1 MQQQVPFPAPTRQ
14 SSAAI
19 LFILGNVLRLLV
31 RQLWVLILVIFFN
44 PKKQVFGEFTWLIV
58 GMALVG
64 ALISVISYFNFY
76 FYIRDGELVLEKG
89 VLRKKKINV
98 PLDRIQ
104 TINFKQG
111 ILHQAL
117 NVVAVEIDTAGS
129 VGQEFSLQA
138 IRKEQAEALRSY
150 VEANNSKARVVEN
163 AGEEMPASPSPTV
176 EEGLLFR
183 LHPTDLLKIG
193 LSQNHLR
200 TAGIIMAFT
209 YGFID
214 DVASALDIKLEEQ
227 LEKVPGMAADD
238 HYAFLFLWGVVFF
251 LLLSVILSLLNTVL
265 RYFDL
270 RVFKTLNGLKMVS
283 GLFTRQ
289 EVSASFPKIQFM
301 RWSDNP
307 LGRYFRMVHLRLP
320 QAASVE
326 IGRKTTFTVPG
337 CYQNQLAIVQKICFP
352 EEEGR
357 EYTAHGIH
365 PRVIWRQIWLQAIA
379 PVAVLLYL
387 ARGMPGYWL
396 LLFWLPVGV
405 RLGVRFHKNWRWEI
419 SEETLRARWGVVTRK
434 AVLLQMYK
442 VQGVSLHENWFLR
455 RRNLAHVELHTAAGS
470 VRIPYLPKEKA
481 TRLCDWVLYKVESS
495 DKEWM

>member
-1 MQQQVPFPAPTRQ
+1 MHQQVPFPEPTRQ

-19 LFILGNVLRLLV
+19 LFILGNVLRILV

-44 PKKQVFGEFTWLIV
+44 PKKQVFGGFTWLFI
-58 GMALVG
+58 GMALLG
-64 ALISVISYFNFY
+64 ALISVISWFNFY

-89 VLRKKKINV
+89 VLRKTKINV

-111 ILHQAL
+111 IMHQAL

-129 VGQEFSLQA
+129 VGKEFSLQA

-150 VEANNSKARVVEN
+150 VEQVNSKAKTPPATEN
-163 AGEEMPASPSPTV
+163 EKATIPTQKAEEL
-176 EEGLLFR
+176 LLFH
-183 LHPTDLLKIG
+183 LKPADLLKIG

-200 TAGIIMAFT
+200 TAGIIMAFA
-209 YGFID
+209 YGFMD
-214 DVASALDIKLEEQ
+214 DVANALDIKLEEE

-251 LLLSVILSLLNTVL
+251 LLLSVLLSLLNTVL

-289 EVSASFPKIQFM
+289 EVSASFPKIQFL

-307 LGRYFRMVHLRLP
+307 LRRHFKMVHLRLP
-320 QAASVE
+320 QAASVAV
-326 IGRKTTFTVPG
+326 GRKTTFSVPG
-337 CYQNQLAIVQKICFP
+337 CYQDQLAVVQRICFP
-352 EEEGR
+352 EEDHR

-365 PRVIWRQIWLQAIA
+365 RRIIWRQIWLQAIG

-387 ARGMPGYWL
+387 SWSMPGHWL
-396 LLFWLPVGV
+396 LLLWLPIGV
-405 RLGVRFHKNWRWEI
+405 WLAIRFHKNWQWQI
-419 SEETLRARWGVVTRK
+419 SRESLRAQWGVVTRRG
-434 AVLLQMYK
+434 VLLELYK
-442 VQGVSLHENWFLR
+442 VQGITLHENWFLR

-481 TRLCDWVLYKVESS
+481 TQLSNWVLYKVEASGR
-495 DKEWM
+495 EWM

>member
-1 MQQQVPFPAPTRQ
+1 MQQQVPFPEPTRQ

-19 LFILGNVLRLLV
+19 LFILGNVLRMLV
-31 RQLWVLILVIFFN
+31 RQLWVLILVVFFN
-44 PKKQVFGEFTWLIV
+44 PKKQVFGGFTWLFI
-58 GMALVG
+58 GMALLG

-76 FYIRDGELVLEKG
+76 FYIKDGELVLEKG
-89 VLRKKKINV
+89 VLRKTKINV

-111 ILHQAL
+111 ILHQTL

-129 VGQEFSLQA
+129 AGQEFSLQA

-150 VEANNSKARVVEN
+150 VEANNSKA
-163 AGEEMPASPSPTV
+163 TV
-176 EEGLLFR
+176 LETGDDEGHAAPKATTEGLLLFR
-183 LHPTDLLKIG
+183 LKPADLLKIG

-214 DVASALDIKLEEQ
+214 DVANALDIQLEKE
-227 LEKVPGMAADD
+227 LEKVPGMATDD

-251 LLLSVILSLLNTVL
+251 LVLSVLLSLLNTVL

-283 GLFTRQ
+283 GLFTRH

-307 LGRYFRMVHLRLP
+307 LRRYFKMVHLRLP
-320 QAASVE
+320 QAASVAM
-326 IGRKTTFTVPG
+326 GRKTTFSVPG
-337 CYQNQLAIVQKICFP
+337 CYQDQLATVQKICFP
-352 EEEGR
+352 DEEGR
-357 EYTAHGIH
+357 KYTPHGIH
-365 PRVIWRQIWLQAIA
+365 RRIIWRQVWLQAIG

-387 ARGMPGYWL
+387 TWGMPGHWLWL
-396 LLFWLPVGV
+396 LWLPIGMW
-405 RLGVRFHKNWRWEI
+405 LAVRFHKNWQWQI
-419 SEETLRARWGVVTRK
+419 SEEALRAEWGVVTRRG
-434 AVLLQMYK
+434 VLLELFK
-442 VQGVSLHENWFLR
+442 VQGVTLHENWFLR
-455 RRNLAHVELHTAAGS
+455 RRNLAHIELHTAAGS

-495 DKEWM
+495 SREWM